1 MCSSQELMERWKNAV
16 AGRVPAAVP
25 GRGFVSISGMRYRDD
40 RGRLVTVVR
49 DSRLRVVFRREG
61 YGGTCEIGRREFER
75 KFTVV
80 GVKP

>member
-1 MCSSQELMERWKNAV
+1 
-16 AGRVPAAVP
+16 
-25 GRGFVSISGMRYRDD
+25 MRYRDD